1 MTMNILAPLSRLAAV
16 CAVALFAANPA
27 AAAIMYGDFSDIP
40 PGSVMYLD
48 VEEDS
53 PSGDT
58 LPLYGEPEAVGDVL
72 DFDPS
77 GFGASASN
85 GDIDI
90 TDGQLNFDFET
101 IDGAGITSLLIE
113 EGGDYKFFAGT
124 SPTTS
129 VNFDVIGEVMITE
142 VASINGIITLPPAGI
157 VVPFSANGSFT
168 STGTIPST
176 NWSLSAL
183 VELGSVLSSFG
194 PGTVATAGEVFLNN
208 TLVASSEAGSLAFL
222 AKKDFT
228 ITPGVE
234 PEPDTIVPEPA
245 AALLAVL
252 AFTGLAARRR

>member
-58 LPLYGEPEAVGDVL
+58 LPLYGAPEAVGDVL

-77 GFGASASN
+77 GFGATSSN
-85 GDIDI
+85 GDTPNPDI

-101 IDGAGITSLLIE
+101 IDGTGITSLLIE
-113 EGGDYKFFAGT
+113 EGGDYKFFSGT
-124 SPTTS
+124 TPTTS
-129 VNFDVIGEVMITE
+129 VNFDLIGEVMITE
-142 VASINGIITLPPAGI
+142 VNGVALPPAGI
-157 VVPFSANGSFT
+157 VVPFSANGSFS

-176 NWSLSAL
+176 AWSLSVL
-183 VELGSVLSSFG
+183 VELGSALSGFG
-194 PGTVATAGEVFLNN
+194 PGSVATAGEVFLNN
-208 TLVASSEAGSLAFL
+208 TLIASSETGSLAFL
-222 AKKDFT
+222 AKKNFT
-228 ITPGVE
+228 ITPDVQ
-234 PEPDTIVPEPA
+234 PSPDTIIPEPA